1 MRVTSLVPD
10 IQDAIQQSEQSLNT
24 ALQQL
29 TTGKRV
35 NQLSDDPAASANLV
49 RSLSAS
55 ANVDRYTA
63 NTSAVLGTLQTAD
76 SALSSVV
83 TSLNQAIT
91 LGIQGANGSNNAAN
105 RQAAAIQVQGI
116 LANVVAQA
124 NTSYQGSYLFAGS
137 TTQTPPFVAAP
148 VTGQYVYTGNSTV
161 NSVQVGDSLS
171 VQINLPGDQ
180 VFTNGANVLG
190 SLQTL
195 ISALQTGTPAQIG
208 AATTAITTALNYVGQ
223 QRVPLGST
231 VNQLNAQDNF
241 LSLESL
247 TLITQQTALVGVDI
261 AKAATDLSQAEVQ
274 HSAVLA
280 AAAKVLPQTLLD
292 YLK

>member
-91 LGIQGANGSNNAAN
+91 LGTQGANGSNNAAN
-105 RQAAAIQVQGI
+105 RQAVAIQVQGI

-124 NTSYQGSYLFAGS
+124 NTSFQGSYLFAGS
-137 TTQTPPFVAAP
+137 TTQTQPFVVAP
-148 VTGQYVYTGNSTV
+148 ATGQYVYTGNSTV
-161 NSVQVGDSLS
+161 NSVQVGDSLN
-171 VQINLPGDQ
+171 VQTNLPGDQ
-180 VFTNGANVLG
+180 VFTNGANVIG
-190 SLQTL
+190 SLETL
-195 ISALQTGTPAQIG
+195 INALQTGTLAQIG

-241 LSLESL
+241 LSQESL
-247 TLITQQTALVGVDI
+247 TLTTQQTSLVGVDI

-280 AAAKVLPQTLLD
+280 AAAKVLPLTLLD
-292 YLK
+292 FLK